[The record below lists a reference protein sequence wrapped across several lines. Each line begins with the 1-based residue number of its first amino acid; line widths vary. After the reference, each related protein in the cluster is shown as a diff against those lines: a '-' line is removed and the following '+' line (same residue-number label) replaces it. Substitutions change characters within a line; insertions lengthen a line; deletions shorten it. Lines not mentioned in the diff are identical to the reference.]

1 MHSCSHHSA
10 DCVVAA
16 AAVVGVTATSPG
28 LNIGPVVDI
37 ALDIVLAW
45 ELVVVGDRG
54 VAWVAGAAAAA
65 A

>member
-10 DCVVAA
+10 DCVVA

-54 VAWVAGAAAAA
+54 VVWVAGAAAAA